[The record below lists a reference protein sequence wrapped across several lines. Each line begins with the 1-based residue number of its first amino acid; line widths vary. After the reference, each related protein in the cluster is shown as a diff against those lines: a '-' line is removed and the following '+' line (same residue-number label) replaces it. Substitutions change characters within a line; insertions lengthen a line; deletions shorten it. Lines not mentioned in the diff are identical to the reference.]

1 MGRGRTGQGLGR
13 AVHRLRRQ
21 LRRDVAR
28 LGQWGRPRGRPAGP
42 GPVWCRSRAWL
53 AERRITVVSTVPSL
67 ASLWDERHLAG
78 VRLLVLGGEAC
89 PPQLGWRL
97 AAGREVWNTYGPTEA
112 TVVSTVAPILAERPI
127 TIGYPL
133 RGWEVALVDEDGRPA
148 AGGEPGEIVI
158 AGVGLGRYLDP
169 SLDTTRYSP
178 LAALGWERAYRTGD
192 MARETAD
199 GLEYFGPARQP
210 GEDRGPAHRARRDRG
225 SVGSGAAVASSCCR
239 RAQDSGR
246 QPGASRLRRGRG
258 RWCRAPGAARR
269 PATSSSS
276 TTHRWPGS
284 ATAQALGQG
293 RQGCSP
299 VAATR
304 CRSAPGRPRRRKK
317 MEHAGVAGPGP
328 AVSLGPLAGTSL
340 WLAERWED
348 QLGPVPICAD
358 SDFFELGGTS
368 LAAARLV
375 SVLRGRFPTLAV
387 ADVYAHRRLG
397 ELAYHLDHLACSTN
411 TAQPVATGSRRW
423 GTVQLGGAL
432 VITAIG
438 ALQWVLAVFA
448 YNQWQG
454 ASAGPRIGWLSVLA
468 GWLLVSSA
476 PGRGAMVAMA
486 RRLLLARLRPGRYP
500 RRSWLACRLWFV
512 ERLADV
518 LNVDQ
523 LAGTPWAARYARLF
537 GAEVGEGA
545 RLATLP
551 SPSALARIGAG
562 ATIEAEV
569 DLRGWWVEDSD
580 LVVGEVSVGP
590 GARVGTRCALMPGA
604 DVGAWAEVEP
614 GSVITGEVPA
624 GERWSGSPAR
634 RVGRAGDDWPATAP
648 GPGTRRRA
656 RVTKIRFALGLGLLS
671 LLPLAAAGPEVVILW
686 GLNGHLGSLPASFGS
701 VAAEAPLLVASY
713 IATYALVAGLLVRA
727 LGRLVRPGWYRDDGV
742 LAYALW
748 LSGSIMARTRGLLF
762 PLYAALITRPWL
774 RLMGVRVGK
783 RTEVSV
789 AVGLSALT
797 SLGDASFVTDDVV
810 FSNVRARDGWLRVTP
825 IEVGSRTFLG
835 NGAILRPG
843 TVLGD
848 ECLVGVLSSP
858 PTSSA
863 NGTSWLGLPA
873 LELPR
878 VPERPDPVPHG
889 QPARGTSSWRGPRW
903 SWSGCLFPGPCRC
916 CSACSSSTPSNA
928 SVLPRGPGP
937 CWRRRP
943 PCLSPLVPE
952 RLRSLS
958 RSNGP

>member
-1 MGRGRTGQGLGR
+1 M
-13 AVHRLRRQ
+13 
-21 LRRDVAR
+21 
-28 LGQWGRPRGRPAGP
+28 
-42 GPVWCRSRAWL
+42 
-53 AERRITVVSTVPSL
+53 
-67 ASLWDERHLAG
+67 
-78 VRLLVLGGEAC
+78 
-89 PPQLGWRL
+89 
-97 AAGREVWNTYGPTEA
+97 
-112 TVVSTVAPILAERPI
+112 
-127 TIGYPL
+127 
-133 RGWEVALVDEDGRPA
+133 
-148 AGGEPGEIVI
+148 
-158 AGVGLGRYLDP
+158 
-169 SLDTTRYSP
+169 
-178 LAALGWERAYRTGD
+178 
-192 MARETAD
+192 
-199 GLEYFGPARQP
+199 
-210 GEDRGPAHRARRDRG
+210 
-225 SVGSGAAVASSCCR
+225 
-239 RAQDSGR
+239 
-246 QPGASRLRRGRG
+246 
-258 RWCRAPGAARR
+258 
-269 PATSSSS
+269 
-276 TTHRWPGS
+276 
-284 ATAQALGQG
+284 
-293 RQGCSP
+293 
-299 VAATR
+299 
-304 CRSAPGRPRRRKK
+304 
-317 MEHAGVAGPGP
+317 
-328 AVSLGPLAGTSL
+328 
-340 WLAERWED
+340 
-348 QLGPVPICAD
+348 
-358 SDFFELGGTS
+358 
-368 LAAARLV
+368 
-375 SVLRGRFPTLAV
+375 
-387 ADVYAHRRLG
+387 
-397 ELAYHLDHLACSTN
+397 
-411 TAQPVATGSRRW
+411 
-423 GTVQLGGAL
+423 
-432 VITAIG
+432 
-438 ALQWVLAVFA
+438 LAVFA

-476 PGRGAMVAMA
+476 PGRGAIVAMA

-878 VPERPDPVPHG
+878 VPERPDPSRTVSPPRHLVVARAAMELVRVLVPGSVSLLLGLLIFDALERIGTAAGLGHAG
-889 QPARGTSSWRGPRW
+889 GGARPACRRWYRSGCVHCCPQMGRDGPLPPRW
-903 SWSGCLFPGPCRC
+903 PPAVVVFHLARRARQHLPGTAGRCLAPHVRPRHPAAARLPAGHGGQGRQGRVVRDPGGHR
-916 CSACSSSTPSNA
+916 
-928 SVLPRGPGP
+928 VRPRVG
-937 CWRRRP
+937 RRRLRRQP
-943 PCLSPLVPE
+943 QRLHRDPSVP
-952 RLRSLS
+952 
-958 RSNGP
+958 

>member
-1 MGRGRTGQGLGR
+1 MPVDFEDPDERAMLAWQEADVCAVVEKGLAVTARRRGAARRGAPSVGDDCWVIFTSGSTGKPKGVVVTHRSAAAFVDAEATLWAVGEQDRVLAGLSIGFD
-13 AVHRLRRQ
+13 ASCEEMWLAWANGAALVAAP
-21 LRRDVAR
+21 RDLVRSGAD
-28 LGQWGRPRGRPAGP
+28 LGP
-42 GPVWCRSRAWL
+42 WL

-148 AGGEPGEIVI
+148 APGEPGEIVI

-199 GLEYFGPARQP
+199 GLEYLG
-210 GEDRGPAHRARRDRG
+210 RRDNQVKIGGRRIELG
-225 SVGSGAAVASSCCR
+225 EIEAQLGVVPGVRAAVAAVR
-239 RAQDSGR
+239 KTQAGNPVLVGYVVGEVDGVALRAQLADRLPAALVPRIVGLEALPLKRSGKVDR
-246 QPGASRLRRGRG
+246 DALPWPPPGAG
-258 RWCRAPGAARR
+258 RR
-269 PATSSSS
+269 PAV
-276 TTHRWPGS
+276 PDG
-284 ATAQALGQG
+284 A
-293 RQGCSP
+293 
-299 VAATR
+299 
-304 CRSAPGRPRRRKK
+304 K

-476 PGRGAMVAMA
+476 PGRGAIVAMA

-789 AVGLSALT
+789 AVGLE
-797 SLGDASFVTDDVV
+797 
-810 FSNVRARDGWLRVTP
+810 RADQ
-825 IEVGSRTFLG
+825 SR
-835 NGAILRPG
+835 
-843 TVLGD
+843 
-848 ECLVGVLSSP
+848 
-858 PTSSA
+858 
-863 NGTSWLGLPA
+863 
-873 LELPR
+873 
-878 VPERPDPVPHG
+878 
-889 QPARGTSSWRGPRW
+889 
-903 SWSGCLFPGPCRC
+903 
-916 CSACSSSTPSNA
+916 
-928 SVLPRGPGP
+928 
-937 CWRRRP
+937 
-943 PCLSPLVPE
+943 
-952 RLRSLS
+952 
-958 RSNGP
+958 